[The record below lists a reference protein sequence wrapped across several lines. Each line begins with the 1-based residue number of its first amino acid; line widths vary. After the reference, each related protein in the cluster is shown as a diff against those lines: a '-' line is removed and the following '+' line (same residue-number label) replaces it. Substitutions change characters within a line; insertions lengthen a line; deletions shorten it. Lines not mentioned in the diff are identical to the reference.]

1 MASVQSAPALP
12 QGGAMI
18 PPNLSQT
25 QLQGMLD
32 VCPACTEGS
41 TFTLL
46 LHEIHSDRSLTC
58 LQKFKQMRAQG
69 VSQEDP
75 EFVRIHRTLMAVQ
88 KQKEFQKQ
96 SQIFAQQQAP
106 QRQSQLPQQPN
117 GSNGQPTANGVNGI
131 ISQDSC
137 TRICADHCGRA
148 SISSGWRPQSS
159 GCCRE

>member
-1 MASVQSAPALP
+1 MYVR
-12 QGGAMI
+12 
-18 PPNLSQT
+18 
-25 QLQGMLD
+25 
-32 VCPACTEGS
+32 
-41 TFTLL
+41 
-46 LHEIHSDRSLTC
+46 LHMKLHIHLATPRNPTDRSLIS

-75 EFVRIHRTLMAVQ
+75 EFVKIHRTLMAVQ

-117 GSNGQPTANGVNGI
+117 GTNGHAIANGVNGI

-137 TRICADHCGRA
+137 AWIHADHRARA
-148 SISSGWRPQSS
+148 SISWRLQSA